1 MGLEAL
7 MGYDNSRLIEEPDD
21 LYRETDDESIM
32 EYRERV
38 MNDLQTAVT
47 SFLEFSTASEL
58 IKLIAECL

>member
-21 LYRETDDESIM
+21 LYGETNDESVM

-47 SFLEFSTASEL
+47 SFLEFSTTSEL